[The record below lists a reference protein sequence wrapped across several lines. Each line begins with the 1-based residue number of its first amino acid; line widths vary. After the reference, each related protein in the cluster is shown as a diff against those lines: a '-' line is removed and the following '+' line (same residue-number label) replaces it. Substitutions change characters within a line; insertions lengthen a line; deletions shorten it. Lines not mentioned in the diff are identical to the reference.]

1 MRIGSDPKSPH
12 PGTVDDLLEDLR
24 QGRREAFEG
33 LLAILY
39 DELKSLA
46 RRERRRRHGHDTLNT
61 TALVHEAY
69 MKLAGSRSARFESRA
84 HFMATAARAIRQIL
98 VNHARDKG
106 AIKRGGSR
114 EGVSLDVLGEAELP
128 GLRSR
133 PPSDRL
139 LDLDRAL
146 ERLAAVNERASR
158 IVECRFFGGM
168 TIGET
173 AVALDVSTAT
183 VTRAW
188 ALAQAWLLREM
199 TGRAAEQ
206 AGD

>member
-1 MRIGSDPKSPH
+1 
-12 PGTVDDLLEDLR
+12 
-24 QGRREAFEG
+24 
-33 LLAILY
+33 
-39 DELKSLA
+39 
-46 RRERRRRHGHDTLNT
+46 
-61 TALVHEAY
+61 
-69 MKLAGSRSARFESRA
+69 
-84 HFMATAARAIRQIL
+84 
-98 VNHARDKG
+98 
-106 AIKRGGSR
+106 
-114 EGVSLDVLGEAELP
+114 VSLDVLGEAELP

-199 TGRAAEQ
+199 TGRAAEH